1 MSDSETAS
9 TGAKKRKTDNL
20 KIHSFM
26 LTFLGFLMIIIFMV
40 LIMNKKM
47 TPLTALVI
55 VPVIIALFAGF
66 GPELGDMMKN
76 GVKEIALTGVMLIF
90 AILYFSLM
98 IDTGLFEPLVNII
111 LKTVGDN
118 PVKTT
123 IGTAILTTL
132 VSLDGDGS
140 STYIIVVAAMLPL
153 YKKQGLNPLILTCI
167 IMLAGGIMNILPWG
181 GPTARVMS
189 SLKLGHTEIFV
200 PMIPIMVLGIIWV
213 IFVAYILGLREK
225 RRIAKHGKY
234 TKYSNNDIIGESDP
248 KLLRPKLIWV
258 NLGLTLILLTVM
270 ILDIVPLG
278 IAFMIAFCIAS
289 VINYP
294 KLKDQQKIMS
304 KHAGNALSVA
314 GMIFGAGIFTGI
326 LNGSGIM
333 QAMGNSMIEII
344 PKSWGGSLNIITAVF
359 SVPLTFFLTNDAYY
373 FGILPIITATGHQL
387 GIPPDVLGRASL
399 VGQASHL
406 LSPLVPS
413 TYLLVSLAGV
423 EFSDHLKYTLKWAIG
438 SSIVMLLG
446 ALLLGII

>member
-1 MSDSETAS
+1 
-9 TGAKKRKTDNL
+9 
-20 KIHSFM
+20 M

-47 TPLTALVI
+47 TPITALVI
-55 VPVIIALFAGF
+55 VPVVIALCAGF
-66 GPELGDMMKN
+66 GPELGNMMKN

-118 PVKTT
+118 PIKTT
-123 IGTAILTTL
+123 IGTAVLTAL

-140 STYIIVVAAMLPL
+140 STYLIVVAAMLPL
-153 YKKQGLNPLILTCI
+153 YKKQGMNPLVLTCI
-167 IMLAGGIMNILPWG
+167 IMLAGQIMNILPWG

-189 SLKLGHTEIFV
+189 SLKLGHTDIFV
-200 PMIPIMVLGIIWV
+200 PMIPIMAIGIAWV
-213 IFVAYILGLREK
+213 IFVAYILGRREK
-225 RRIAKHGKY
+225 IRIAKHGKY
-234 TKYSNNDIIGESDP
+234 TNYNTNDIIGEVD
-248 KLLRPKLIWV
+248 LTLRRPKLILI
-258 NLGLTLILLTVM
+258 NLALTITLLVVM

-289 VINYP
+289 IINYP
-294 KLKDQQKIMS
+294 KLKDQQKIIS

-333 QAMGNSMIEII
+333 HAMGNSMIEIV
-344 PKSWGGSLNIITAVF
+344 PKSWGGYLNIVTAIF
-359 SVPLTFFLTNDAYY
+359 SIPFTFFLSNDAYY
-373 FGILPIITATGHQL
+373 FGILPIIVATGHQL
-387 GIPPDVLGRASL
+387 GISPEILGRASL
-399 VGQASHL
+399 IGQGSHL

-423 EFSDHLKYTLKWAIG
+423 EFSDHLKYTLKWALG
-438 SSIVMLLG
+438 SSVVMLLA

>member
-1 MSDSETAS
+1 
-9 TGAKKRKTDNL
+9 
-20 KIHSFM
+20 M
-26 LTFLGFLMIIIFMV
+26 LTFLGFLMIFIFMI

-47 TPLTALVI
+47 TPLTALII
-55 VPVIIALFAGF
+55 VPVTIALFAGF
-66 GPELGDMMKN
+66 GPQLGDMMKN

-111 LKTVGDN
+111 LKAVGDN
-118 PVKTT
+118 PIKTT
-123 IGTAILTTL
+123 IGTAVLTAL

-140 STYIIVVAAMLPL
+140 STYLIVVAAMLPL
-153 YKKQGLNPLILTCI
+153 YKKQGMNPLILTCI
-167 IMLAGGIMNILPWG
+167 IMLAGQIMNILPWG

-200 PMIPIMVLGIIWV
+200 PMIPIMAIGILWV
-213 IFVAYILGLREK
+213 IFVAYILGRREK
-225 RRIAKHGKY
+225 IRIAKHGKFTRY
-234 TKYSNNDIIGESDP
+234 NSNDIIGEADP
-248 KLLRPKLIWV
+248 SLRRPKLILI
-258 NLGLTLILLTVM
+258 NLALTITLLVVM

-289 VINYP
+289 IINYP
-294 KLKDQQKIMS
+294 KLKDQQKIIS

-333 QAMGNSMIEII
+333 QAMGNSMIEIV
-344 PKSWGGSLNIITAVF
+344 PKSWGGYMNIVTALF
-359 SVPLTFFLTNDAYY
+359 SIPFTFFLSNDAYY
-373 FGILPIITATGHQL
+373 FGILPIIVATGHQL
-387 GIPPDVLGRASL
+387 GISPEILGRASL
-399 VGQASHL
+399 IGQGSHL

-423 EFSDHLKYTLKWAIG
+423 EFSDHLKYTLKWALG
-438 SSIVMLLG
+438 SSVIMLLS
-446 ALLLGII
+446 ALVLGII

>member
-1 MSDSETAS
+1 
-9 TGAKKRKTDNL
+9 
-20 KIHSFM
+20 M
-26 LTFLGFLMIIIFMV
+26 LTFLGFLMILIFMV

-55 VPVIIALFAGF
+55 VPVTVALFAGF
-66 GPELGDMMKN
+66 GPELGEMMKN

-111 LKTVGDN
+111 LKAVGDN
-118 PVKTT
+118 PIKTT
-123 IGTAILTTL
+123 IGTAILTAL

-140 STYIIVVAAMLPL
+140 STYLIVVAAMLPL
-153 YKKQGLNPLILTCI
+153 YKRQGMNPLILTCI
-167 IMLAGGIMNILPWG
+167 IMLAGQIMNILPWG

-200 PMIPIMVLGIIWV
+200 PMIPIMAIGILWV
-213 IFVAYILGLREK
+213 IFVAYILGRREK
-225 RRIAKHGKY
+225 IRIAKHGKY
-234 TKYSNNDIIGESDP
+234 TKYNNNDIIGEVDL
-248 KLLRPKLIWV
+248 KLRRPKLILI
-258 NLGLTLILLTVM
+258 NLALTVILLIVM
-270 ILDIVPLG
+270 ILDVVPLG

-289 VINYP
+289 IINYP
-294 KLKDQQKIMS
+294 KLKDQQKIIS

-333 QAMGNSMIEII
+333 QAMGNSMIEIV
-344 PKSWGGSLNIITAVF
+344 PKSWGGYMNIVTAVF
-359 SVPLTFFLTNDAYY
+359 SIPFTFFLSNDAYY
-373 FGILPIITATGHQL
+373 FGILPIIVATGHQL
-387 GIPPDVLGRASL
+387 GISPEILGRASL
-399 VGQASHL
+399 IGQGSHL

-423 EFSDHLKYTLKWAIG
+423 EFSDHLKYTLKWALG
-438 SSIVMLLG
+438 SSVVMLIAALILG
-446 ALLLGII
+446 VI

>member
-1 MSDSETAS
+1 
-9 TGAKKRKTDNL
+9 
-20 KIHSFM
+20 
-26 LTFLGFLMIIIFMV
+26 MI

-55 VPVIIALFAGF
+55 VPVTIALFAGF
-66 GPELGDMMKN
+66 GPQLGDMMKN

-111 LKTVGDN
+111 LKAVGNN
-118 PVKTT
+118 PIKTT
-123 IGTAILTTL
+123 IGTAVLTAL

-140 STYIIVVAAMLPL
+140 STYLIVVAAMLPL
-153 YKKQGLNPLILTCI
+153 YKRQGMNPLILTCI
-167 IMLAGGIMNILPWG
+167 IMLAGQIMNILPWG

-200 PMIPIMVLGIIWV
+200 PMIPIMAIGILWV
-213 IFVAYILGLREK
+213 IFVAYILGRREK
-225 RRIAKHGKY
+225 NRIARHGKFTGY
-234 TKYSNNDIIGESDP
+234 NNNDIIGEADP
-248 KLLRPKLIWV
+248 ALRRPKLILI
-258 NLGLTLILLTVM
+258 NLALTITLLVVM

-289 VINYP
+289 IINYP
-294 KLKDQQKIMS
+294 KLKDQQKIIS

-333 QAMGNSMIEII
+333 QAMGNSMIEIV
-344 PKSWGGSLNIITAVF
+344 PKSWGGYMNIVTALF
-359 SVPLTFFLTNDAYY
+359 SIPFTFFLSNDAYY
-373 FGILPIITATGHQL
+373 FGILPIIVATGHQL
-387 GIPPDVLGRASL
+387 GISPEILGRASL
-399 VGQASHL
+399 IGQGSHL

-423 EFSDHLKYTLKWAIG
+423 EFSDHLKYTLKWALG
-438 SSIVMLLG
+438 SSVIMLLS
-446 ALLLGII
+446 ALILGII

>member
-1 MSDSETAS
+1 
-9 TGAKKRKTDNL
+9 
-20 KIHSFM
+20 M
-26 LTFLGFLMIIIFMV
+26 LTFLGFLMILIFMV

-55 VPVIIALFAGF
+55 VPVTIALFAGF

-111 LKTVGDN
+111 LKAVGDN
-118 PVKTT
+118 PIKTT
-123 IGTAILTTL
+123 IGTAVLTAL

-140 STYIIVVAAMLPL
+140 STYLIVVAAMLPL
-153 YKKQGLNPLILTCI
+153 YKRQGMNPLILTCI
-167 IMLAGGIMNILPWG
+167 IMLAGQIMNILPWG

-200 PMIPIMVLGIIWV
+200 PMIPIMAIGILWV
-213 IFVAYILGLREK
+213 IFVAYILGRREK
-225 RRIAKHGKY
+225 NRIAKHGKFTNY
-234 TKYSNNDIIGESDP
+234 NSNDIIGEADP
-248 KLLRPKLIWV
+248 KLRRPKLILI
-258 NLGLTLILLTVM
+258 NLALTIILLVVM

-289 VINYP
+289 IINYP
-294 KLKDQQKIMS
+294 KLKDQQKIIS

-333 QAMGNSMIEII
+333 QAMGNSMIEIV
-344 PKSWGGSLNIITAVF
+344 PKSWGGYLNIVTALF
-359 SVPLTFFLTNDAYY
+359 SIPFTFFLSNDAYY
-373 FGILPIITATGHQL
+373 FGILPIIVATGHQL
-387 GIPPDVLGRASL
+387 GISPEILGRASL
-399 VGQASHL
+399 IGQGSHL

-423 EFSDHLKYTLKWAIG
+423 EFSDHLKYTLKWALG
-438 SSIVMLLG
+438 SSLVMLLA
-446 ALLLGII
+446 ALILGVI

>member
-1 MSDSETAS
+1 
-9 TGAKKRKTDNL
+9 
-20 KIHSFM
+20 M
-26 LTFLGFLMIIIFMV
+26 LTFLGFLMIFIFMI

-55 VPVIIALFAGF
+55 VPVTITLFAGF
-66 GPELGDMMKN
+66 GPQLGDMMKN

-111 LKTVGDN
+111 LKAVGNN
-118 PVKTT
+118 PIKTT
-123 IGTAILTTL
+123 IGTAVLTAL

-140 STYIIVVAAMLPL
+140 STYLIVVAAMLPL
-153 YKKQGLNPLILTCI
+153 YKRQGMNPLILTCI
-167 IMLAGGIMNILPWG
+167 IMLAGQIMNILPWG

-200 PMIPIMVLGIIWV
+200 PMIPIMAIGILWV
-213 IFVAYILGLREK
+213 IFVAYILGRREK
-225 RRIAKHGKY
+225 NRIARHGKFTGY
-234 TKYSNNDIIGESDP
+234 NNNDIIGEADP
-248 KLLRPKLIWV
+248 ALRRPKLILI
-258 NLGLTLILLTVM
+258 NLALTITLLVVM

-289 VINYP
+289 IINYP
-294 KLKDQQKIMS
+294 KLKDQQKIIS

-333 QAMGNSMIEII
+333 QAMGNSMIEIV
-344 PKSWGGSLNIITAVF
+344 PKSWGGYMNIVTALF
-359 SVPLTFFLTNDAYY
+359 SIPFTFFLSNDAYY
-373 FGILPIITATGHQL
+373 FGILPIIVATGHQL
-387 GIPPDVLGRASL
+387 GISPEILGRASL
-399 VGQASHL
+399 IGQGSHL

-423 EFSDHLKYTLKWAIG
+423 EFSDHLKYTLKWALG
-438 SSIVMLLG
+438 SSVIMLLS
-446 ALLLGII
+446 ALILGII

>member
-1 MSDSETAS
+1 
-9 TGAKKRKTDNL
+9 
-20 KIHSFM
+20 M
-26 LTFLGFLMIIIFMV
+26 LTFLGFLMIFIFMI

-55 VPVIIALFAGF
+55 VPVTIALFAGF
-66 GPELGDMMKN
+66 GPQLGDMMKN

-111 LKTVGDN
+111 LKAVGDN
-118 PVKTT
+118 PIKTT
-123 IGTAILTTL
+123 IGTAVLTAL

-140 STYIIVVAAMLPL
+140 STYLIVVAAMLPL
-153 YKKQGLNPLILTCI
+153 YKKQGMNPLILTCI
-167 IMLAGGIMNILPWG
+167 IMLAGQIMNILPWG

-200 PMIPIMVLGIIWV
+200 PMIPIMAIGILWV
-213 IFVAYILGLREK
+213 IFVAYILGRKEK
-225 RRIAKHGKY
+225 IRIAKHGKFTRY
-234 TKYSNNDIIGESDP
+234 NSNDIIGEADP
-248 KLLRPKLIWV
+248 SLRRPKLILI
-258 NLGLTLILLTVM
+258 NLALTITLLVVM

-289 VINYP
+289 IINYP
-294 KLKDQQKIMS
+294 KLKDQQKIIS

-333 QAMGNSMIEII
+333 QAMGNSMIEIV
-344 PKSWGGSLNIITAVF
+344 PKSWGGYMNIVTALF
-359 SVPLTFFLTNDAYY
+359 SIPFTFFLSNDAYY
-373 FGILPIITATGHQL
+373 FGILPIIVATGHQL
-387 GIPPDVLGRASL
+387 GISPEILGRASL
-399 VGQASHL
+399 IGQGSHL

-423 EFSDHLKYTLKWAIG
+423 EFSDHLKYTLKWALG
-438 SSIVMLLG
+438 SSVIMLLS
-446 ALLLGII
+446 ALILGII

>member
-1 MSDSETAS
+1 
-9 TGAKKRKTDNL
+9 
-20 KIHSFM
+20 M
-26 LTFLGFLMIIIFMV
+26 LTFLGFLMIFIFMI

-55 VPVIIALFAGF
+55 VPVTIALFAGF
-66 GPELGDMMKN
+66 GPQLGDMMKN

-111 LKTVGDN
+111 LKAVGDN
-118 PVKTT
+118 PIKTT
-123 IGTAILTTL
+123 IGTAVLTAL

-140 STYIIVVAAMLPL
+140 STYLIVVAAMLPL
-153 YKKQGLNPLILTCI
+153 YKKQGMNPLILTCI
-167 IMLAGGIMNILPWG
+167 IMLAGQIMNILPWG

-200 PMIPIMVLGIIWV
+200 PMIPIMAIGILWV
-213 IFVAYILGLREK
+213 IFVAYILGRREK
-225 RRIAKHGKY
+225 IRIAKHGKFTRY
-234 TKYSNNDIIGESDP
+234 NSNDIIGEADP
-248 KLLRPKLIWV
+248 ALRRPKLILI
-258 NLGLTLILLTVM
+258 NLALTITLLVVM

-289 VINYP
+289 IINYP
-294 KLKDQQKIMS
+294 KLKDQQKIIS

-333 QAMGNSMIEII
+333 QAMGNSMIEIV
-344 PKSWGGSLNIITAVF
+344 PKSWGGYMNIVTALF
-359 SVPLTFFLTNDAYY
+359 SIPFTFFLSNDAYY
-373 FGILPIITATGHQL
+373 FGILPIIVATGHQL
-387 GIPPDVLGRASL
+387 GISPEILGRASL
-399 VGQASHL
+399 IGQGSHL

-423 EFSDHLKYTLKWAIG
+423 EFSDHLKYTLKWALG
-438 SSIVMLLG
+438 SSVIMLLS
-446 ALLLGII
+446 ALILGII

>member
-1 MSDSETAS
+1 
-9 TGAKKRKTDNL
+9 
-20 KIHSFM
+20 
-26 LTFLGFLMIIIFMV
+26 MV

-55 VPVIIALFAGF
+55 VPVTVALFAGF
-66 GPELGDMMKN
+66 APELGEMMKN

-111 LKTVGDN
+111 LKAVGDN
-118 PVKTT
+118 PIKTT
-123 IGTAILTTL
+123 IGTAILTAL

-140 STYIIVVAAMLPL
+140 STYLIVVAAMLPL
-153 YKKQGLNPLILTCI
+153 YKRQGMNPLVLTCI
-167 IMLAGGIMNILPWG
+167 IMLAGQIMNILPWG

-200 PMIPIMVLGIIWV
+200 PMIPIMAIGILWV
-213 IFVAYILGLREK
+213 IFVAYILGRREK
-225 RRIAKHGKY
+225 IRIAKHGKFTNY
-234 TKYSNNDIIGESDP
+234 NSNDIIGEVDL
-248 KLLRPKLIWV
+248 KLRRPKLILI
-258 NLGLTLILLTVM
+258 NLALTVALLVVM

-289 VINYP
+289 IINYP
-294 KLKDQQKIMS
+294 KLKDQQKIIS

-333 QAMGNSMIEII
+333 QAMGNSMIEIV
-344 PKSWGGSLNIITAVF
+344 PKSWGGYLNIVTALF
-359 SVPLTFFLTNDAYY
+359 SIPLTFFLSNDAYY
-373 FGILPIITATGHQL
+373 FGILPIIVATGHQL
-387 GIPPDVLGRASL
+387 GISPEILGRASL
-399 VGQASHL
+399 IGQGSHL

-423 EFSDHLKYTLKWAIG
+423 EFSDHLKYTLKWALG
-438 SSIVMLLG
+438 SSIVMLLAG
-446 ALLLGII
+446 LILGVI

>member
-1 MSDSETAS
+1 
-9 TGAKKRKTDNL
+9 
-20 KIHSFM
+20 M
-26 LTFLGFLMIIIFMV
+26 LTFLGFLMILIFMV

-55 VPVIIALFAGF
+55 VPVTVALFAGF
-66 GPELGDMMKN
+66 GPELGEMMKN

-111 LKTVGDN
+111 LKAVGDN
-118 PVKTT
+118 PIKTT
-123 IGTAILTTL
+123 IGTAVLTAL

-140 STYIIVVAAMLPL
+140 STYLIVVAAMLPL
-153 YKKQGLNPLILTCI
+153 YKKQGMNPLILTCI
-167 IMLAGGIMNILPWG
+167 IMLAGQIMNILPWG

-200 PMIPIMVLGIIWV
+200 PMIPIMAIGILWV
-213 IFVAYILGLREK
+213 IFVAYILGRREK
-225 RRIAKHGKY
+225 IRIAKHGKFTNY
-234 TKYSNNDIIGESDP
+234 NTNDIIGEVDL
-248 KLLRPKLIWV
+248 KLRRPKLILI
-258 NLGLTLILLTVM
+258 NLALTITLLVVM
-270 ILDIVPLG
+270 ILDVVPLG

-289 VINYP
+289 IINYP
-294 KLKDQQKIMS
+294 KLKDQQKIIS

-333 QAMGNSMIEII
+333 QAMGNSMIEIV
-344 PKSWGGSLNIITAVF
+344 PKSWGGYLNIVTAAF
-359 SVPLTFFLTNDAYY
+359 SIPLTFFLSNDAYY
-373 FGILPIITATGHQL
+373 FGILPIIVATGHQL
-387 GIPPDVLGRASL
+387 GISPEILGRASL
-399 VGQASHL
+399 IGQGSHL

-423 EFSDHLKYTLKWAIG
+423 EFSDHLKYTLKWALG
-438 SSIVMLLG
+438 SSIVMLIAALILG
-446 ALLLGII
+446 VI

>member
-1 MSDSETAS
+1 
-9 TGAKKRKTDNL
+9 
-20 KIHSFM
+20 M
-26 LTFLGFLMIIIFMV
+26 LTFLGFLMIFIFMI

-55 VPVIIALFAGF
+55 VPVTIALFAGF
-66 GPELGDMMKN
+66 GPQLGDMMKN

-111 LKTVGDN
+111 LKAVGDN
-118 PVKTT
+118 PIKTT
-123 IGTAILTTL
+123 IGTAVLTAL

-140 STYIIVVAAMLPL
+140 STYLIVVAAMLPL
-153 YKKQGLNPLILTCI
+153 YKKQGMNPLILTCI
-167 IMLAGGIMNILPWG
+167 IMLAGQIMNILPWG

-200 PMIPIMVLGIIWV
+200 PMIPIMAIGILWV
-213 IFVAYILGLREK
+213 IFVAYILGRREK
-225 RRIAKHGKY
+225 TRIAKHGKFTGY
-234 TKYSNNDIIGESDP
+234 NSNDIIGEADP
-248 KLLRPKLIWV
+248 ALRRPKLILI
-258 NLGLTLILLTVM
+258 NLVLTVTLLVVM

-289 VINYP
+289 IINYP
-294 KLKDQQKIMS
+294 KLKDQQKIIS

-333 QAMGNSMIEII
+333 QAMGNSMIEIV
-344 PKSWGGSLNIITAVF
+344 PKSWGGYMNIVTALF
-359 SVPLTFFLTNDAYY
+359 SIPFTFFLSNDAYY
-373 FGILPIITATGHQL
+373 FGILPIIVATGHQL
-387 GIPPDVLGRASL
+387 GISPEILGRASL
-399 VGQASHL
+399 IGQGSHL

-423 EFSDHLKYTLKWAIG
+423 EFSDHLKYTLKWALG
-438 SSIVMLLG
+438 SSVIMLLS
-446 ALLLGII
+446 ALILGII

>member
-1 MSDSETAS
+1 
-9 TGAKKRKTDNL
+9 
-20 KIHSFM
+20 M
-26 LTFLGFLMIIIFMV
+26 LTFLGFLMILIFMV
-40 LIMNKKM
+40 LIMNKKL

-55 VPVIIALFAGF
+55 VPVTIALFAGF
-66 GPELGDMMKN
+66 GPELGEMMKN

-111 LKTVGDN
+111 LKVVGDN
-118 PVKTT
+118 PIKTT
-123 IGTAILTTL
+123 IGTAILTAL

-140 STYIIVVAAMLPL
+140 STYLIVVAAMLPL
-153 YKKQGLNPLILTCI
+153 YKKQGMNPLILTCI
-167 IMLAGGIMNILPWG
+167 IMLAGQIMNILPWG

-200 PMIPIMVLGIIWV
+200 PMIPIMAIGIIWV
-213 IFVAYILGLREK
+213 IFVAYILGRREK
-225 RRIAKHGKY
+225 IRIAKHGKFAN
-234 TKYSNNDIIGESDP
+234 YSTSDIIGEVDL
-248 KLLRPKLIWV
+248 KLRRPKLILV
-258 NLGLTLILLTVM
+258 NLALTIALLVVM

-289 VINYP
+289 IINYP
-294 KLKDQQKIMS
+294 KLKDQQKIIS

-333 QAMGNSMIEII
+333 QAMGNSMIEIV
-344 PKSWGGSLNIITAVF
+344 PKSWGGYLNVITALF
-359 SVPLTFFLTNDAYY
+359 SIPLTFFLSNDAYY
-373 FGILPIITATGHQL
+373 FGILPIIVATGHQL
-387 GIPPDVLGRASL
+387 GISPEILGRASL
-399 VGQASHL
+399 IGQGSHL

-423 EFSDHLKYTLKWAIG
+423 EFSDHLKYTLKWALG
-438 SSIVMLLG
+438 SSVVMLLA
-446 ALLLGII
+446 ALILGVI

>member
-1 MSDSETAS
+1 
-9 TGAKKRKTDNL
+9 
-20 KIHSFM
+20 M
-26 LTFLGFLMIIIFMV
+26 LTFLGFLMIFIFMI

-55 VPVIIALFAGF
+55 VPVTIALFAGF
-66 GPELGDMMKN
+66 GPQLGDMMKN

-111 LKTVGDN
+111 LKAVGDN
-118 PVKTT
+118 PIKTT
-123 IGTAILTTL
+123 IGTAVLTAL

-140 STYIIVVAAMLPL
+140 STYLIVVAAMLPL
-153 YKKQGLNPLILTCI
+153 YKKQGMNPLILTCI
-167 IMLAGGIMNILPWG
+167 IMLAGQIMNILPWG

-200 PMIPIMVLGIIWV
+200 PMIPIMAIGILWV
-213 IFVAYILGLREK
+213 IFVAYILGRREK
-225 RRIAKHGKY
+225 IRIAKHGKFTRY
-234 TKYSNNDIIGESDP
+234 NSNDIIGEADP
-248 KLLRPKLIWV
+248 SLRRPKLILI
-258 NLGLTLILLTVM
+258 NLALTITLLVVM

-289 VINYP
+289 IINYP
-294 KLKDQQKIMS
+294 KLKDQQKIIS

-333 QAMGNSMIEII
+333 QAMGNSMIEIV
-344 PKSWGGSLNIITAVF
+344 PKSWGGYMNIVTALF
-359 SVPLTFFLTNDAYY
+359 SIPFTFFLSNDAYY
-373 FGILPIITATGHQL
+373 FGILPIIVATGHQL
-387 GIPPDVLGRASL
+387 GISPEILGRASL
-399 VGQASHL
+399 IGQGSHL

-413 TYLLVSLAGV
+413 TYLLISLAGV
-423 EFSDHLKYTLKWAIG
+423 EFSDHLKYTLKWALG
-438 SSIVMLLG
+438 SSVIMLLS
-446 ALLLGII
+446 ALVLGII

>member
-1 MSDSETAS
+1 
-9 TGAKKRKTDNL
+9 
-20 KIHSFM
+20 M

-47 TPLTALVI
+47 TPITALVI
-55 VPVIIALFAGF
+55 VPVVIALCAGF

-118 PVKTT
+118 PIKTT
-123 IGTAILTTL
+123 IGTAVLTAL

-140 STYIIVVAAMLPL
+140 STYLIVVAAMLPL
-153 YKKQGLNPLILTCI
+153 YKKQGMNPLVLTCI
-167 IMLAGGIMNILPWG
+167 IMLAGQIMNILPWG

-189 SLKLGHTEIFV
+189 SLKLGHTDIFV
-200 PMIPIMVLGIIWV
+200 PMIPIMAIGIAWV
-213 IFVAYILGLREK
+213 IFVAYILGRREK
-225 RRIAKHGKY
+225 IRIAKHGKY
-234 TKYSNNDIIGESDP
+234 TNYNTNDIIGEVD
-248 KLLRPKLIWV
+248 LTLRRPKLILI
-258 NLGLTLILLTVM
+258 NLALTITLLVVM

-289 VINYP
+289 IINYP
-294 KLKDQQKIMS
+294 KLKDQQKIIS

-333 QAMGNSMIEII
+333 HAMGNSMIEIV
-344 PKSWGGSLNIITAVF
+344 PKSWGGYLNIVTAIF
-359 SVPLTFFLTNDAYY
+359 SIPFTFFLSNDAYY
-373 FGILPIITATGHQL
+373 FGILPIIVATGHQL
-387 GIPPDVLGRASL
+387 GISPEILGRASL
-399 VGQASHL
+399 IGQGSHL

-423 EFSDHLKYTLKWAIG
+423 EFSDHLKYTLKWALG
-438 SSIVMLLG
+438 SSVVMLLA

>member
-1 MSDSETAS
+1 
-9 TGAKKRKTDNL
+9 
-20 KIHSFM
+20 M
-26 LTFLGFLMIIIFMV
+26 LTFLGFLMIFIFMI

-55 VPVIIALFAGF
+55 VPVTIALFAGF
-66 GPELGDMMKN
+66 GPQLGDMMKN

-111 LKTVGDN
+111 LKAVGDN
-118 PVKTT
+118 PIKTT
-123 IGTAILTTL
+123 IGTAVLTAL

-140 STYIIVVAAMLPL
+140 STYLIVVAAMLPL
-153 YKKQGLNPLILTCI
+153 YKKQGMNPLILTCI
-167 IMLAGGIMNILPWG
+167 IMLAGQIMNILPWG

-200 PMIPIMVLGIIWV
+200 PMIPIMDIGILWV
-213 IFVAYILGLREK
+213 IFVAYILGRREK
-225 RRIAKHGKY
+225 IRIAKHGKFTRY
-234 TKYSNNDIIGESDP
+234 NSNDIIGEADP
-248 KLLRPKLIWV
+248 SLRRPKLILI
-258 NLGLTLILLTVM
+258 NLALTITLLVVM

-289 VINYP
+289 IINYP
-294 KLKDQQKIMS
+294 KLKDQQKIIS

-333 QAMGNSMIEII
+333 QAMGNSMIEIV
-344 PKSWGGSLNIITAVF
+344 PKSWGGYMNIVTALF
-359 SVPLTFFLTNDAYY
+359 SIPFTFFLSNDAYY
-373 FGILPIITATGHQL
+373 FGILPIIVATGHQL
-387 GIPPDVLGRASL
+387 GISPEILGRASL
-399 VGQASHL
+399 IGQGSHL

-413 TYLLVSLAGV
+413 TYLLISLAGV
-423 EFSDHLKYTLKWAIG
+423 EFSDHLKYTLKWALG
-438 SSIVMLLG
+438 SSVIMLLS
-446 ALLLGII
+446 ALVLGII

>member
-1 MSDSETAS
+1 
-9 TGAKKRKTDNL
+9 
-20 KIHSFM
+20 M
-26 LTFLGFLMIIIFMV
+26 LTFLGFLMILIFMV

-55 VPVIIALFAGF
+55 VPVTVALFAGF
-66 GPELGDMMKN
+66 GPELGEMMKN

-111 LKTVGDN
+111 LKAVGDN
-118 PVKTT
+118 PIKTT
-123 IGTAILTTL
+123 IGTAILTAL

-140 STYIIVVAAMLPL
+140 STYLIVVAAMLPL
-153 YKKQGLNPLILTCI
+153 YKKQGINPLILTCI
-167 IMLAGGIMNILPWG
+167 IMLAGQIMNILPWG

-200 PMIPIMVLGIIWV
+200 PMIPIMAIGILWV
-213 IFVAYILGLREK
+213 IFVAYILGRREK
-225 RRIAKHGKY
+225 IRIAKHGKY
-234 TKYSNNDIIGESDP
+234 TKYNSNDIIGEVDL
-248 KLLRPKLIWV
+248 KLRRPKLILI
-258 NLGLTLILLTVM
+258 NLALTITLLVVM

-289 VINYP
+289 IINYP
-294 KLKDQQKIMS
+294 KLKDQQKIIS

-314 GMIFGAGIFTGI
+314 GMIVGAGIFTGI

-333 QAMGNSMIEII
+333 QAMGNSMIEIV
-344 PKSWGGSLNIITAVF
+344 PKSWGGYMNIVTAVF
-359 SVPLTFFLTNDAYY
+359 SIPLTFFLSNDAYY
-373 FGILPIITATGHQL
+373 FGILPIIVATGHQL
-387 GIPPDVLGRASL
+387 GISPEILGRASL
-399 VGQASHL
+399 IGQGSHL

-423 EFSDHLKYTLKWAIG
+423 EFSDHLKYTLKWALG
-438 SSIVMLLG
+438 SSVVMLIAALILG
-446 ALLLGII
+446 VI

>member
-1 MSDSETAS
+1 
-9 TGAKKRKTDNL
+9 
-20 KIHSFM
+20 M
-26 LTFLGFLMIIIFMV
+26 LTFLGFLMIFIFMI

-55 VPVIIALFAGF
+55 VPVTIALFAGF
-66 GPELGDMMKN
+66 GPQLGDMMKN

-111 LKTVGDN
+111 LKAVGDN
-118 PVKTT
+118 PIKTT
-123 IGTAILTTL
+123 IGTAVLTAL

-140 STYIIVVAAMLPL
+140 STYLIVVAAMLPL
-153 YKKQGLNPLILTCI
+153 YKKQGMNPLILTCI
-167 IMLAGGIMNILPWG
+167 IMLAGQIMNILPWG

-200 PMIPIMVLGIIWV
+200 PMIPIMAIGILWV
-213 IFVAYILGLREK
+213 IFVAYILGRREK
-225 RRIAKHGKY
+225 IRIAKHGKFTRY
-234 TKYSNNDIIGESDP
+234 NSNDIIGEADP
-248 KLLRPKLIWV
+248 ALRRPKLILI
-258 NLGLTLILLTVM
+258 NLTLTITLLVVM

-289 VINYP
+289 IINYP
-294 KLKDQQKIMS
+294 KLKDQQKIIS

-333 QAMGNSMIEII
+333 QAMGNSMIEIV
-344 PKSWGGSLNIITAVF
+344 PKSWGGYMNIVTALF
-359 SVPLTFFLTNDAYY
+359 SIPFTFFLSNDAYY
-373 FGILPIITATGHQL
+373 FGILPIIVATGHQL
-387 GIPPDVLGRASL
+387 GISPEILGRASL
-399 VGQASHL
+399 IGQGSHL

-423 EFSDHLKYTLKWAIG
+423 EFSDHLKYTLKWALG
-438 SSIVMLLG
+438 SSVIMLLS
-446 ALLLGII
+446 ALILGII

>member
-1 MSDSETAS
+1 
-9 TGAKKRKTDNL
+9 
-20 KIHSFM
+20 M
-26 LTFLGFLMIIIFMV
+26 LTFLGFLMIFIFMI

-55 VPVIIALFAGF
+55 VPVTIALFAGF
-66 GPELGDMMKN
+66 GPQLGDMMKN

-111 LKTVGDN
+111 LKAVGDN
-118 PVKTT
+118 PIKTT
-123 IGTAILTTL
+123 IGTAVLTAL

-140 STYIIVVAAMLPL
+140 STYLIVVAAMLPL
-153 YKKQGLNPLILTCI
+153 YKKQGMNPLILTCI
-167 IMLAGGIMNILPWG
+167 IMLAGQIMNILPWG

-200 PMIPIMVLGIIWV
+200 PMIPIMAIGILWV
-213 IFVAYILGLREK
+213 IFVAYILGRKEK
-225 RRIAKHGKY
+225 IRIAKHGKFTRY
-234 TKYSNNDIIGESDP
+234 NSNDIIGEADP
-248 KLLRPKLIWV
+248 ALRRPKLILI
-258 NLGLTLILLTVM
+258 NLALTITLLVVM

-289 VINYP
+289 IINYP
-294 KLKDQQKIMS
+294 KLKDQQKIIS

-333 QAMGNSMIEII
+333 QAMGNSMIEIV
-344 PKSWGGSLNIITAVF
+344 PKSWGGYMNIVTALF
-359 SVPLTFFLTNDAYY
+359 SIPFTFFLSNDAYY
-373 FGILPIITATGHQL
+373 FGILPIIVATGHQL
-387 GIPPDVLGRASL
+387 GISPEILGRASL
-399 VGQASHL
+399 IGQGSHL

-423 EFSDHLKYTLKWAIG
+423 EFSDHLKYTLKWALG
-438 SSIVMLLG
+438 SSVIMLLS
-446 ALLLGII
+446 ALILGII

>member
-1 MSDSETAS
+1 
-9 TGAKKRKTDNL
+9 
-20 KIHSFM
+20 M
-26 LTFLGFLMIIIFMV
+26 LTFLGFLMIFIFMI

-55 VPVIIALFAGF
+55 VPVTIALFAGF
-66 GPELGDMMKN
+66 GPQLGDMMKN

-111 LKTVGDN
+111 LKAVGDN
-118 PVKTT
+118 PIKTT
-123 IGTAILTTL
+123 IGTAVLTAL

-140 STYIIVVAAMLPL
+140 STYLIVVAAMLPL
-153 YKKQGLNPLILTCI
+153 YKKQGMNPLILTCI
-167 IMLAGGIMNILPWG
+167 IMLAGQIMNILPWG

-200 PMIPIMVLGIIWV
+200 PMIPIMAIGILWV
-213 IFVAYILGLREK
+213 IFVAYILGRREK
-225 RRIAKHGKY
+225 IRIAKHGKFTHY
-234 TKYSNNDIIGESDP
+234 NSNDIIGEADP
-248 KLLRPKLIWV
+248 KLRRPKLILI
-258 NLGLTLILLTVM
+258 NLALTIILLIVM

-289 VINYP
+289 IINYP
-294 KLKDQQKIMS
+294 KLKDQQKIIS

-333 QAMGNSMIEII
+333 QAMGNSMIEIV
-344 PKSWGGSLNIITAVF
+344 PKSWGGYMNIVTALF
-359 SVPLTFFLTNDAYY
+359 SIPFTFFLSNDAYY
-373 FGILPIITATGHQL
+373 FGILPIIVATGHQL
-387 GIPPDVLGRASL
+387 GISPEILGRASL
-399 VGQASHL
+399 IGQGSHL

-438 SSIVMLLG
+438 SSIIMLLA
-446 ALLLGII
+446 ALILGII

>member
-1 MSDSETAS
+1 
-9 TGAKKRKTDNL
+9 
-20 KIHSFM
+20 M

-55 VPVIIALFAGF
+55 VPVVIALFAGF

-118 PVKTT
+118 PIKTT
-123 IGTAILTTL
+123 IGTAVLTAL

-140 STYIIVVAAMLPL
+140 STYLIVVAAMLPL
-153 YKKQGLNPLILTCI
+153 YKKQGMNPLVLTCI
-167 IMLAGGIMNILPWG
+167 IMLAGQIMNILPWG

-200 PMIPIMVLGIIWV
+200 PMIPIMAIGIAWV
-213 IFVAYILGLREK
+213 IFVAYILGRREK
-225 RRIAKHGKY
+225 IRIAKHGKY
-234 TKYSNNDIIGESDP
+234 TNYNTNDIIGEVDL
-248 KLLRPKLIWV
+248 KLRRPKLILI
-258 NLGLTLILLTVM
+258 NLALTITLLVVM
-270 ILDIVPLG
+270 ILDLVPLG

-289 VINYP
+289 IINYP
-294 KLKDQQKIMS
+294 KLKDQQKIIS

-344 PKSWGGSLNIITAVF
+344 PKSWGGYMNIVTAVF
-359 SVPLTFFLTNDAYY
+359 SIPFTFFLSNDAYY
-373 FGILPIITATGHQL
+373 FGILPIIVATGHQL
-387 GIPPDVLGRASL
+387 GISPEILGRASL
-399 VGQASHL
+399 IGQGSHL

-423 EFSDHLKYTLKWAIG
+423 EFSDHLKYTLKWALG
-438 SSIVMLLG
+438 SSVVMLLA
-446 ALLLGII
+446 ALILGII

>member
-1 MSDSETAS
+1 
-9 TGAKKRKTDNL
+9 
-20 KIHSFM
+20 M
-26 LTFLGFLMIIIFMV
+26 LTFLGFLMIFIFMI

-55 VPVIIALFAGF
+55 VPVTIALFAGF
-66 GPELGDMMKN
+66 GPQLGDMMKN

-111 LKTVGDN
+111 LKAVGDN
-118 PVKTT
+118 PIKTT
-123 IGTAILTTL
+123 IGTAVLTAL

-140 STYIIVVAAMLPL
+140 STYLIVVAAMLPL
-153 YKKQGLNPLILTCI
+153 YKKQGMNPLILTCI
-167 IMLAGGIMNILPWG
+167 IMLAGQIMNILPWG

-200 PMIPIMVLGIIWV
+200 PMIPIMAIGILWV
-213 IFVAYILGLREK
+213 IFVAYILGRREK
-225 RRIAKHGKY
+225 IRIAKHGKFTHY
-234 TKYSNNDIIGESDP
+234 NTNDIIGEADP
-248 KLLRPKLIWV
+248 KLRRPKLILI
-258 NLGLTLILLTVM
+258 NLALTIILLIVM

-289 VINYP
+289 IINYP
-294 KLKDQQKIMS
+294 KLKDQQKIIS

-333 QAMGNSMIEII
+333 QAMGNSMIEIV
-344 PKSWGGSLNIITAVF
+344 PKSWGGYMNIVTALF
-359 SVPLTFFLTNDAYY
+359 SIPFTFFLSNDAYY
-373 FGILPIITATGHQL
+373 FGILPIIVATGHQL
-387 GIPPDVLGRASL
+387 GISPEILGRASL
-399 VGQASHL
+399 IGQGSHL

-438 SSIVMLLG
+438 SSIIMLLA
-446 ALLLGII
+446 ALILGII

>member
-1 MSDSETAS
+1 
-9 TGAKKRKTDNL
+9 
-20 KIHSFM
+20 M
-26 LTFLGFLMIIIFMV
+26 LTFLGFLMIFIFMI

-55 VPVIIALFAGF
+55 VPVTIALFAGF
-66 GPELGDMMKN
+66 GPQLGDMMKN

-111 LKTVGDN
+111 LKAVGDN
-118 PVKTT
+118 PIKTT
-123 IGTAILTTL
+123 IGTAVLTAL

-140 STYIIVVAAMLPL
+140 STYLIVVAAMLPL
-153 YKKQGLNPLILTCI
+153 YKKQGMNPLILTCI
-167 IMLAGGIMNILPWG
+167 IMLAGQIMNILPWG

-200 PMIPIMVLGIIWV
+200 PMIPIMAIGILWV
-213 IFVAYILGLREK
+213 IFVAYILGRREK
-225 RRIAKHGKY
+225 IRIAKHGKFTRY
-234 TKYSNNDIIGESDP
+234 NNNDIIGEADP
-248 KLLRPKLIWV
+248 SLRRPKLILI
-258 NLGLTLILLTVM
+258 NLALTITLLVVM

-289 VINYP
+289 IINYP
-294 KLKDQQKIMS
+294 KLKDQQKIIS

-333 QAMGNSMIEII
+333 QAMGNSMIEIV
-344 PKSWGGSLNIITAVF
+344 PKSWGGYMNIVTALF
-359 SVPLTFFLTNDAYY
+359 SIPFTFFLSNDAYY
-373 FGILPIITATGHQL
+373 FGILPIIVATGHQL
-387 GIPPDVLGRASL
+387 GISPEILGRASL
-399 VGQASHL
+399 IGQGSHL

-423 EFSDHLKYTLKWAIG
+423 EFSDHLKYTLKWALG
-438 SSIVMLLG
+438 SSVIMLLS
-446 ALLLGII
+446 ALVLGII

>member
-1 MSDSETAS
+1 
-9 TGAKKRKTDNL
+9 
-20 KIHSFM
+20 M

-47 TPLTALVI
+47 TPITALVI
-55 VPVIIALFAGF
+55 VPVVIALFAGF

-118 PVKTT
+118 PIKTT
-123 IGTAILTTL
+123 IGTAVLTAL

-140 STYIIVVAAMLPL
+140 STYLIVVAAMLPL
-153 YKKQGLNPLILTCI
+153 YKKQGMNPLVLTCI
-167 IMLAGGIMNILPWG
+167 IMLAGQIMNILPWG

-200 PMIPIMVLGIIWV
+200 PMIPIMAIGIGWV
-213 IFVAYILGLREK
+213 IFVAYILGRREK
-225 RRIAKHGKY
+225 IRIAKHGKY
-234 TKYSNNDIIGESDP
+234 TNYNTNDIIGEVDL
-248 KLLRPKLIWV
+248 KLRRPKLILI
-258 NLGLTLILLTVM
+258 NLALTITLLVVM
-270 ILDIVPLG
+270 ILDLVPLG

-289 VINYP
+289 IINYP
-294 KLKDQQKIMS
+294 KLKDQQKIVS

-333 QAMGNSMIEII
+333 HAMGNSMIEIV
-344 PKSWGGSLNIITAVF
+344 PKSWGGYLNIVTAIF
-359 SVPLTFFLTNDAYY
+359 SIPFTFFLSNDAYY
-373 FGILPIITATGHQL
+373 FGILPIIVATGHQL
-387 GIPPDVLGRASL
+387 GISPEILGRASL
-399 VGQASHL
+399 IGQGSHL

-423 EFSDHLKYTLKWAIG
+423 EFSDHLKYTLKWALG
-438 SSIVMLLG
+438 SSVVMLLA
-446 ALLLGII
+446 ALILGII

>member
-1 MSDSETAS
+1 
-9 TGAKKRKTDNL
+9 
-20 KIHSFM
+20 M
-26 LTFLGFLMIIIFMV
+26 LTFLGFLMIFIFMI

-55 VPVIIALFAGF
+55 VPVTIAFFAGF
-66 GPELGDMMKN
+66 GPQLGDMMKN

-111 LKTVGDN
+111 LKAVGNN
-118 PVKTT
+118 PIKTT
-123 IGTAILTTL
+123 IGTAVLTAL

-140 STYIIVVAAMLPL
+140 STYLIVVAAMLPL
-153 YKKQGLNPLILTCI
+153 YKRQGMNPLILTCI
-167 IMLAGGIMNILPWG
+167 IMLAGQIMNILPWG

-200 PMIPIMVLGIIWV
+200 PMIPIMAIGILWV
-213 IFVAYILGLREK
+213 IFVAYILGRREK
-225 RRIAKHGKY
+225 NRIARHGKFTGY
-234 TKYSNNDIIGESDP
+234 NNNDIIGEADP
-248 KLLRPKLIWV
+248 ALRRPKLILI
-258 NLGLTLILLTVM
+258 NLALTITLLVVM

-289 VINYP
+289 IINYP
-294 KLKDQQKIMS
+294 KLKDQQKIIS

-333 QAMGNSMIEII
+333 QAMGNSMIEIV
-344 PKSWGGSLNIITAVF
+344 PKSWGGYMNIVTALF
-359 SVPLTFFLTNDAYY
+359 SIPFTFFLSNDAYY
-373 FGILPIITATGHQL
+373 FGILPIIVATGHQL
-387 GIPPDVLGRASL
+387 GISPEILGRASL
-399 VGQASHL
+399 IGQGSHL

-423 EFSDHLKYTLKWAIG
+423 EFSDHLKYTLKWALG
-438 SSIVMLLG
+438 SSVIMLLS
-446 ALLLGII
+446 ALILGII